1 VFIGSDAHRPKY
13 WPESFVRFINS
24 WGQDKVI
31 FGTDFPIIDFQ
42 RAIDDIA
49 ALGLKPDVQR
59 KFLREN
65 VRRVYGLTD

>member
-13 WPESFVRFINS
+13 WPQSFVQFINS

-49 ALGLKPDVQR
+49 ALDLKPEVRR

-65 VRRVYGLTD
+65 VRRIYGLTD